1 MTFTERM
8 ISKFGA
14 KRWEEMQTEHE
25 AKKSQEMVT
34 ITGLDL
40 LNHSVANYVMT
51 GNSLSKDPI

>member
-8 ISKFGA
+8 INKFGA
-14 KRWEEMQTEHE
+14 KRWEEMQAEHE
-25 AKKSQEMVT
+25 AKKGQEMVT